1 MAERVFLDTSVLL
14 RYLSD
19 DDPPRAF
26 AAAGLIDGDRTLVI
40 SGVVIMETVHSL
52 RTTFG
57 VSNPGVARGLVAFLS
72 KANVELVDAD
82 KAHVVGAL
90 QWSLERSARS
100 IADAVIASTAEQAR
114 CDWIATFDEGFGSPS
129 VPSRLI

>member
-1 MAERVFLDTSVLL
+1 MSERVFLDTSVLL
-14 RYLSD
+14 RYLGE

-26 AAAGLIDGDRTLVI
+26 AAAGLIDSDRTLVL
-40 SGVVIMETVHSL
+40 SGVVIMEAIHSL

-57 VSNPGVARGLVAFLS
+57 MSNPDVARVLAAFLS

-90 QWSLERSARS
+90 QWSVRWSARR
-100 IADAVIASTAEQAR
+100 IADSMIASTAAQAK
-114 CDWIATFDEGFGSPS
+114 CDWIATFDEGFSSPS